1 MKDNRANIPAFET
14 RAARSL
20 RETMWSSLEP
30 GDLVTLGRQG
40 FEHYSGRVDERTAD
54 GRTIWV
60 IDRIGDRRL
69 FHIDDDY
76 DLSLSTTFDAGTALW
91 PATGGKSS
99 LRLTT

>member
-1 MKDNRANIPAFET
+1 MKDNRADIPDFET
-14 RAARSL
+14 RAGRSL
-20 RETMWSSLEP
+20 REATWTSLEP
-30 GDLVTLGRQG
+30 GDVVTLGRQG

-76 DLSLSTTFDAGTALW
+76 DLSMGMKSDAGAWLW
-91 PATGGKSS
+91 PPTGSKSS